1 MHSIGV
7 LLLLLVV
14 GGSALKLS
22 TSKVVGGQDA
32 KPGEFP
38 YLVSIQWNFA
48 NGSEPVH
55 FCAGT
60 IVDRWW
66 ILTAAHCRETAFD
79 VGWLEVVA
87 GEFDLQH
94 VDGDGEQRRNV
105 SSFLVHEDRAPGFVG
120 PNDIALIRLVEPL
133 TFNANVSIV
142 QLDSRQSPIFGCALL
157 PGWGSVSTTVEPI
170 YPAKLQK
177 ANLPV
182 FPYDACLQYFPLFSP
197 LEETNFCAGEL
208 SGTANA
214 CHKDSGGPLV
224 QTIDGTELQVG
235 IVSWGAFPCTAY
247 RSPTVITK
255 ISAFRDWIRISIE
268 RNSTKFNETTQT
280 ATTAR
285 YSSDS

>member
-1 MHSIGV
+1 MYSMGGGS
-7 LLLLLVV
+7 LLLLLLLLGN
-14 GGSALKLS
+14 GGYALKVS
-22 TSKVVGGQDA
+22 TTKIVGGQEA

-48 NGSEPVH
+48 NGSRAVH

-60 IVDRWW
+60 IVQTSW
-66 ILTAAHCRETAFD
+66 ILTAAHCRETTFD

-94 VDGDGEQRRNV
+94 VDGGEQRRNV
-105 SSFLVHEDRAPGFVG
+105 SRFLVHEQRAPGFVG
-120 PNDIALIRLVEPL
+120 PNDVALIKLVEPL
-133 TFNANVSIV
+133 ILTVNVSIV
-142 QLDSRQSPIFGCALL
+142 QLDSRKSPIYGYALL

-177 ANLPV
+177 VDLPV

-208 SGTANA
+208 SGSANA

-247 RSPTVITK
+247 RSPTVITWV
-255 ISAFRDWIRISIE
+255 SAFKDWIRISIE
-268 RNSTKFNETTQT
+268 QNSAQEFSGTVKAN
-280 ATTAR
+280 A
-285 YSSDS
+285 